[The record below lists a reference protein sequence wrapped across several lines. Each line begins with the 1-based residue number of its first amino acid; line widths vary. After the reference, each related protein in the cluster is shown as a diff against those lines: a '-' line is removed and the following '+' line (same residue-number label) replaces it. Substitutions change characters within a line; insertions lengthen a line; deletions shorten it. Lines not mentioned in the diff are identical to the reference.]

1 MSTIYG
7 TGYDDS
13 VMPTEKQM
21 RTFAGLWQVVKTL
34 RAPGGCP
41 WDRVQTHQ
49 SLRHFLLEESSEA
62 MEALD
67 EVNSAKLSEE
77 LGDVLFQVLIHSA
90 IAEEQGEFRLGDVIE
105 GIATKLVRRHPHVFG
120 DTDVTTADGVIE
132 QWEDLKRQERDGG
145 SALTG
150 IPAAL
155 PALSQAQTIQRRA
168 GKAGFEWE
176 SAEQA
181 WEALREE
188 LDELRA
194 AERPAERS
202 AEAGDA
208 LFALANL
215 VRYLDVDAEE
225 ALRGTCRGFGRLFRE
240 VETMADERSLDLK
253 ETDIDTKIAMWE
265 EAKKRRQAER
275 V

>member
-1 MSTIYG
+1 
-7 TGYDDS
+7 
-13 VMPTEKQM
+13 MPTEKQM